1 MIVNAEL
8 IYRQPLQV
16 TEEPPQIHPRLYGS
30 NDHWLSHRAQPF
42 YLTPCSVGERNV
54 GWFRAAG
61 VADVKAHFEIS
72 ARGFQYCY
80 EAAKDGGD
88 IAGYGPAKSYLEFEA
103 SRDSTPS
110 YTNGLKVL
118 HLVRRLWA
126 CAESNSGSYASCE
139 YNEKT
144 ETERVARS
152 LVAVDLHRLWNGNN
166 WTPNLCI
173 AVMAWLISFWHEEPE
188 TAYEVLARINDI
200 LWLHRDMFTSDGGY
214 ASMRIPLLPPGTVF
228 PCFGSGISEIC
239 IQVEPSLADN
249 IPYSFLALQA
259 RPNSHSHSEVDFGT
273 FTWSAWGARLISE
286 YGYGTIATA
295 IGEWDLRRYEYIDN
309 NPAGHNT
316 VVVREAFKDG
326 EEINFSQLHRAVG
339 ELSLAST
346 NVDKSQSVPYGALR
360 ADGWMDITIRY
371 ACSAADGSFLLV
383 DVLQVKRNRTAL
395 SLYGAQY
402 GGPNFDEAQPSA
414 RLHLEEYFHIDTSSA
429 LAEDL
434 QEMDFDRDSGP
445 GAYKWCSHVD
455 PILLGSTSVV
465 LYPRR
470 GLGSYR
476 PGDGLGLVS
485 GFSTSGGQF
494 IYDGLVDRWFRKNWL
509 KKRRFRFVGDSAVGP
524 EGDARVFVLSPS
536 PSPNRSAIPVVDLGL
551 CLLELGC
558 RSSSAIQCPES
569 RLRWAVVALGKL
581 HSWKTVGTCNA
592 SVSFAI
598 LDTAAVSS
606 LQENLQELNLI
617 DRFLPSIKD

>member
-200 LWLHRDMFTSDGGY
+200 LWLHRDMFTSDGVCVEGVAMY
-214 ASMRIPLLPPGTVF
+214 SFMSITGIV
-228 PCFGSGISEIC
+228 GISAM
-239 IQVEPSLADN
+239 QRA
-249 IPYSFLALQA
+249 SFGFA
-259 RPNSHSHSEVDFGT
+259 PH
-273 FTWSAWGARLISE
+273 
-286 YGYGTIATA
+286 A
-295 IGEWDLRRYEYIDN
+295 ID
-309 NPAGHNT
+309 ANT
-316 VVVREAFKDG
+316 V
-326 EEINFSQLHRAVG
+326 
-339 ELSLAST
+339 ASI
-346 NVDKSQSVPYGALR
+346 VKYHLKSFGQ
-360 ADGWMDITIRY
+360 
-371 ACSAADGSFLLV
+371 
-383 DVLQVKRNRTAL
+383 
-395 SLYGAQY
+395 
-402 GGPNFDEAQPSA
+402 
-414 RLHLEEYFHIDTSSA
+414 
-429 LAEDL
+429 
-434 QEMDFDRDSGP
+434 
-445 GAYKWCSHVD
+445 HV
-455 PILLGSTSVV
+455 
-465 LYPRR
+465 
-470 GLGSYR
+470 
-476 PGDGLGLVS
+476 
-485 GFSTSGGQF
+485 
-494 IYDGLVDRWFRKNWL
+494 N
-509 KKRRFRFVGDSAVGP
+509 
-524 EGDARVFVLSPS
+524 
-536 PSPNRSAIPVVDLGL
+536 
-551 CLLELGC
+551 
-558 RSSSAIQCPES
+558 
-569 RLRWAVVALGKL
+569 
-581 HSWKTVGTCNA
+581 
-592 SVSFAI
+592 
-598 LDTAAVSS
+598 
-606 LQENLQELNLI
+606 
-617 DRFLPSIKD
+617 